1 MIMADVGELAS
12 HYRTQDLS
20 ELRDCLASMDAS
32 TMPDA
37 LSLPSLAMGYLRSGD
52 LLFTPM
58 GHLCAEKALNDHSV
72 SLRLGAGKNATS

>member
-37 LSLPSLAMGYLRSGD
+37 LSLPSLAMG
-52 LLFTPM
+52 
-58 GHLCAEKALNDHSV
+58 HLCAEKALNDHSV